1 MPTETSKS
9 KRIPSFMQ
17 KIWIFML
24 SIGPGIFCIGY
35 TIGTGSVT
43 SMAKAGSQFGMQ
55 LVWVLFLS
63 CLFSWVLMEAY
74 GRYAVVTGLT
84 SMHSFKTKFKAG
96 KLLAILVLVGI
107 IVAQWNS
114 LSGILGLSANALYE
128 TLRLFYPDLPAEN
141 YWVVLGIAITLI
153 LIMYSLLWVG
163 QYSFFEKV
171 LIVFVTL
178 MATSFLISMF
188 VVFPHPGD
196 IARGFIP
203 SIPAVPEGKLLIAA
217 FVGTT
222 MAAPTFVVRPLL
234 MKGKGWTVEHTKE
247 QSKDALIS
255 AILMFTINM
264 AIMAAATG
272 ALFYEGKTIEKVLD
286 MVYTLEPVAGKF
298 AVVLFMTGA
307 LSAGLSSI
315 FPILMVAPL
324 LLADYQDGELDTGS
338 KRFKILTGVASLFGL
353 TVPLLGANPIAAQI
367 ATQVAA
373 VFVLPLVIGGI
384 LYLVNRKDMMGH
396 HKAGFWL
403 NAGLVAAL
411 AFACIISYTGVLA
424 LKDFFNV

>member
-1 MPTETSKS
+1 MSVEKTQTKETSS
-9 KRIPSFMQ
+9 VLN
-17 KIWIFML
+17 KIWLALL

-55 LVWVLFLS
+55 LLWVLMLS
-63 CLFSWVLMEAY
+63 CFFSWLLMEAY

-84 SMHSFKTKFKAG
+84 SIYSFKTRMKAG
-96 KLLAILVLVGI
+96 KLIAVLVVVGI
-107 IVAQWNS
+107 VVAQWNS
-114 LSGILGLSANALYE
+114 LSGILGLSANAIYE
-128 TLRLFYPDLPAEN
+128 TLLLFWPGLPAEN

-163 QYSFFEKV
+163 RYSFFEKV

-178 MATSFLISMF
+178 MGISFLISMF
-188 VVFPHPGD
+188 VVFPPPGD
-196 IARGFIP
+196 IVRGVVP
-203 SIPAVPEGKLLIAA
+203 SIPDVTGGKLLVAA

-234 MKGKGWTVEHTKE
+234 MKGKGWNQHHTKE
-247 QSKDALIS
+247 QSRDALTS
-255 AILMFTINM
+255 AILMFVINL

-272 ALFYEGKTIEKVLD
+272 ALFYEDKTIEKVLD

-298 AVVLFMTGA
+298 AVVLFMVGA

-324 LLADYQDGELDTGS
+324 LIADYQDGELDTNS
-338 KRFKILTGVASLFGL
+338 SRFRILTGIASVIGL
-353 TVPLLGANPIAAQI
+353 SVPILGANPIAAQI
-367 ATQVAA
+367 ATQVAG

-384 LYLVNRKDMMGH
+384 MYLINRKDMMGE
-396 HKAGFWL
+396 HKAGIGM
-403 NAGLVAAL
+403 NIGLAAAL
-411 AFACIISYTGVLA
+411 VFACIISYTGLIA
-424 LKDFFNV
+424 LLELI

>member
-1 MPTETSKS
+1 MSVEKTQSQES
-9 KRIPSFMQ
+9 PSVLN
-17 KIWIFML
+17 KIWLTLL

-35 TIGTGSVT
+35 TVGTGSVT

-55 LVWVLFLS
+55 LLWVLMLS
-63 CLFSWVLMEAY
+63 CFFSWLLMEAY

-84 SMHSFKTKFKAG
+84 SIYSFKTRLKAG
-96 KLLAILVLVGI
+96 KLVAILVVVGI
-107 IVAQWNS
+107 IVAQWNA
-114 LSGILGLSANALYE
+114 LSGILGLSANAIYE
-128 TLRLFYPDLPAEN
+128 TLLLFWPDLPAEN

-163 QYSFFEKV
+163 RYSFFEKV

-178 MATSFLISMF
+178 MGISFLISMF
-188 VVFPHPGD
+188 VVFPPPGD
-196 IARGFIP
+196 IVRGIVP
-203 SIPAVPEGKLLIAA
+203 SIPDVAGGKLLVAA

-234 MKGKGWTVEHTKE
+234 MKGKGWNQDNTRE
-247 QSKDALIS
+247 QSRDALTS
-255 AILMFTINM
+255 AILMFVINL

-298 AVVLFMTGA
+298 AVVLFMVGA

-315 FPILMVAPL
+315 FPIMMVAPL
-324 LLADYQDGELDTGS
+324 LIADYQDGELDTNS
-338 KRFKILTGVASLFGL
+338 SRFRILTGIASIIGL
-353 TVPLLGANPIAAQI
+353 SVPILGANPIAAQI
-367 ATQVAA
+367 ATQVAG

-384 LYLVNRKDMMGH
+384 MYLINRKDMMGE
-396 HKAGFWL
+396 HKASIGM
-403 NAGLVAAL
+403 NIGLAAAL
-411 AFACIISYTGVLA
+411 VFACIISYTGLTA
-424 LKDFFNV
+424 LLELI